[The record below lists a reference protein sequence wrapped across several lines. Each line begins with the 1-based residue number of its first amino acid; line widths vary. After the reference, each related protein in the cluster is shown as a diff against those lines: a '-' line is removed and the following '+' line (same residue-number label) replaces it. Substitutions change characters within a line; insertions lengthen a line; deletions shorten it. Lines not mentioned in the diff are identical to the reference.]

1 MFAQLLDQIM
11 LGIERHQRHP
21 QAIGQALPTRAA
33 RLAQLAVALAQG
45 SVVGVELQP
54 CVALAEAQQ
63 PGCGQCTIEGVEHW
77 QQQQI
82 DMAREQTELLFG
94 GVAQGAFV
102 AEDHRQ
108 ATGPEHFAYA
118 A

>member
-1 MFAQLLDQIM
+1 MHD
-11 LGIERHQRHP
+11 R
-21 QAIGQALPTRAA
+21 
-33 RLAQLAVALAQG
+33 
-45 SVVGVELQP
+45 
-54 CVALAEAQQ
+54 
-63 PGCGQCTIEGVEHW
+63 GVEHW

-82 DMAREQTELLFG
+82 DMARQQTELLFG

-108 ATGPEHFAYA
+108 ATGPQHFAYA